1 MIMSAHCL
9 WIWVI
14 NQHLCRFWLVHPQAQ
29 GWVVSAPY
37 VHTPPRTSRLIW
49 AWFSHS
55 KGRSTR
61 GPETQNV
68 SWRLILGLL
77 VHTFYRTKQG
87 TKLAHVQKWADSSS
101 LVRRAA
107 NDMAKR
113 VDTGEDEGMGLPTQ
127 STFYSNF
134 PSNILNES
142 AQQRPLDISVCV
154 SSYIYCKIKQ
164 KLGQFQCSFMSCA
177 LSTLNN
183 KHLL

>member
-37 VHTPPRTSRLIW
+37 VRTPPRTSRLIW

-77 VHTFYRTKQG
+77 VHTFYRTKEG
-87 TKLAHVQKWADSSS
+87 TKLAHVQKRADSSS

-113 VDTGEDEGMGLPTQ
+113 VDTGEDEDDCQ
-127 STFYSNF
+127 HN
-134 PSNILNES
+134 
-142 AQQRPLDISVCV
+142 Q
-154 SSYIYCKIKQ
+154 
-164 KLGQFQCSFMSCA
+164 
-177 LSTLNN
+177 LSTAIFPATSSTNLHSRGLWTFLCVYLIFIV
-183 KHLL
+183 K